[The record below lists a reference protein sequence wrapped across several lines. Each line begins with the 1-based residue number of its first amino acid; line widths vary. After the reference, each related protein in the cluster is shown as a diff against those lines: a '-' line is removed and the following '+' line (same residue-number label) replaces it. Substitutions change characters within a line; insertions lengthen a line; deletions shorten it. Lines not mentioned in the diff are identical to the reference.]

1 MSDLGH
7 ACITGSSALVRPVG
21 FLSPFVALAR
31 IVQRAMAFVIAWEAR
46 RRTIRELMALDD
58 RMLSDL
64 GITRGDIAS
73 IAAGTH
79 SRTRWMSLR
88 GPMPLSSLEGN
99 SRAA

>member
-7 ACITGSSALVRPVG
+7 ARITGSSALSRPVG
-21 FLSPFVALAR
+21 FLSPFVVLAR
-31 IVQRAMAFVIAWEAR
+31 IVQRAAAFVAAWEAR
-46 RRTIRELMALDD
+46 RRTICELMALDD

-79 SRTRWMSLR
+79 LRTRWTSLR
-88 GPMPLSSLEGN
+88 GPMPLASLASS

>member
-7 ACITGSSALVRPVG
+7 ARITGSSAPARPVG
-21 FLSPFVALAR
+21 FSSPFVVLAR
-31 IVQRAMAFVIAWEAR
+31 IMQRAAAFVVAWEAR

-79 SRTRWMSLR
+79 SRTRWTSLR
-88 GPMPLSSLEGN
+88 GPIPFSSSEGS